1 MVESRNGKSDRPQLE
16 KNRWSATTLAPP
28 TRRAIFV
35 QRCVRCGV
43 VVLWRAATATPRLV
57 RSWQGDKAAEPSR
70 AEHNEIL
77 REMAGPRGGGG
88 GRRSWRGTRRARA
101 VLPCLFFISFPRAF
115 TRWRY
120 LHLIE
125 SIRAHER
132 ASERAS
138 GGGRLRDRGH
148 GGGDVRV
155 RGKSDWGEPEALVAT
170 NVRKLALSPVGRGSN
185 RSVWW

>member
-132 ASERAS
+132 ASERAREWWRAAAWS
-138 GGGRLRDRGH
+138 WARWGWCQGARKIWLGGTGGFGGH
-148 GGGDVRV
+148 
-155 RGKSDWGEPEALVAT
+155 
-170 NVRKLALSPVGRGSN
+170 
-185 RSVWW
+185 